1 MASELIFRLRE
12 TQRFLAAVL
21 GSHQGRRFL
30 FQHLLNTLIL
40 ALLVLIALSLV
51 LFGLFEGMLLKRR
64 TLVLSLGMLVT
75 LLVVVPMATMPF
87 FSFKDVINRCVS
99 FFNQRGLFT
108 HLSDHVFY
116 RKTAKGE
123 ISLHLAKAHNVLAEK
138 HQLLLSRKPELPQNI
153 SRQLSFSLGRSIRD
167 AVKLSKQLV
176 SNGSLKSDQKIVGAT
191 YGYLFGAAKSKLK
204 LQRYRPSWLPRLFS
218 GIFYRFGALH
228 AVFMYFII
236 HDKLPPSF
244 DPVYFIATVGDVVGS
259 KASQ

>member
-1 MASELIFRLRE
+1 MASELTFRLRE
-12 TQRFLAAVL
+12 TQRFLMAVMS
-21 GSHQGRRFL
+21 SHQGRKFL
-30 FQHLLNTLIL
+30 VHHLLNTLVL
-40 ALLVLIALSLV
+40 ALLVLVALSLV
-51 LFGLFEGMLLKRR
+51 LFGLFEGMLLRRR

-75 LLVVVPMATMPF
+75 LLAVVPMATMPF
-87 FSFKDVINRCVS
+87 FSFKDVINRLVS
-99 FFNQRGLFT
+99 YFNRRGLFT

-116 RKTAKGE
+116 RMTAKGD
-123 ISLHLAKAHNVLAEK
+123 ISLHLAKAHTVLAEK
-138 HQLLLSRKPELPQNI
+138 HQLLLHKKPELPVNI

-176 SNGSLKSDQKIVGAT
+176 SNGSLTNDQKIVGAT

-204 LQRYRPSWLPRLFS
+204 LQRYRPAWFSRLFS

-259 KASQ
+259 KSTH

>member
-1 MASELIFRLRE
+1 MASEITFRLRE
-12 TQRFLAAVL
+12 TQRFLVAIL
-21 GSHQGRRFL
+21 SSQDGRKFL
-30 FQHLLNTLIL
+30 VNHLLNS
-40 ALLVLIALSLV
+40 LVLAILVLVALSLA
-51 LFGLFEGMLLKRR
+51 LFGLFQGMILGRR

-75 LLVVVPMATMPF
+75 LLVVVPLATMPF

-99 FFNQRGLFT
+99 FFNQRGLFM

-116 RKTAKGE
+116 RQTAKGD
-123 ISLHLAKAHNVLAEK
+123 ISLHLAKAHAVLTEK
-138 HQLLLSRKPELPQNI
+138 HRLLADKAEIPQNI

-167 AVKLSKQLV
+167 AVRLSKQLV
-176 SNGSLKSDQKIVGAT
+176 SSGSLKRDQKIVGAT

-204 LQRYRPSWLPRLFS
+204 LQRHEPKRFSRLVS

-244 DPVYFIATVGDVVGS
+244 DPVYFMATVGDVIGS
-259 KASQ
+259 KTLKG